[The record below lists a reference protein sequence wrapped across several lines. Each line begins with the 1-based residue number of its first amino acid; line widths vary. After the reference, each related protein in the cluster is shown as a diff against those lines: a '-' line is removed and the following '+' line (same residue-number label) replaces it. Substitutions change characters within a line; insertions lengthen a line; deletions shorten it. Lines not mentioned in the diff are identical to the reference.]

1 MIENDA
7 REGTGSRSGREV
19 RQGQFPFAVL
29 TDKSV
34 VMAEFRTS
42 LESQGPGWGY
52 AEVTEWTLTHHG
64 HPFRVTAEAEKAA
77 YLPISERRTHGSR
90 KPLKARP
97 SGPCEVV
104 TYYYYKAHHYGS
116 ISGDVTLAFDPV
128 NMTVDVRA
136 DFDIDLD

>member
-1 MIENDA
+1 MIENDSG
-7 REGTGSRSGREV
+7 EDTGSPTGREV
-19 RQGQFPFAVL
+19 RRGRFPFAVL

-34 VMAEFRTS
+34 VMAEFSTT
-42 LESQGPGWGY
+42 LKSQGPGWGY
-52 AEVTEWTLTHHG
+52 AEVTDWTLTHHG
-64 HPFRVTAEAEKAA
+64 HPFRVTAEDEKDA
-77 YLPISERRTHGSR
+77 YLPISDHSSR

-104 TYYYYKAHHYGS
+104 TYYFYKANHYGS
-116 ISGDVTLAFDPV
+116 ISGDVTLSFDPV